1 VGVAVPLAIAWSLN
15 QVGADGQA
23 LVITLSRVYFAMAI
37 LLLAFYVLRRSLFSI
52 SRDYMIAERL
62 DEVPKAHRRRARALL
77 LSAFVLLVAF
87 VAVPVYLPQWLG
99 APAIAVLG
107 VTGIALF
114 GTAILTYVP
123 MSKGGPAATLTAL
136 LLAVLFGFWNH
147 NHPIRLADEAG
158 GKAMAA
164 LARPAPAERFAAMAQ
179 SAGGAETVVFVIAAG
194 GGIRAAYWTASV
206 LAALEDE
213 LGETFSKRLFAI
225 SGVSGGSV
233 GAAAYV
239 TLKRAQLEAGPDA
252 SLLAPV
258 RTVLGNDFLSPVV
271 AGLLFPDLAQRFIPF
286 PVTLADRQRFLE
298 RSFELAF
305 QGDARRLFAGPF
317 QNLYAGAAGDRLPSL
332 LLNTTVVETGQ
343 RAVLSN
349 LDVGGLPGVVDLFDD
364 RYQLAAIRTS
374 AAAGASAR
382 FTYVSPAGRVD
393 IAGDDSVRLVDGGYF
408 ENSGAATMGD
418 LIALLDDRIGDSD
431 RKFRPVLIVINNDP
445 TSVGLCRR
453 DNSGSDTL
461 KGGRFNAAVSEVAA
475 PIRALFETRGA
486 RQQIAEVKAAR
497 LVEAMGGGVVQ
508 MPLAAVLDVQLETA
522 RAQAA
527 EPLSQEAIAKIKEK
541 YLEPPL
547 GWSMSEEV
555 RKGMDQTLD
564 DRAGGL
570 AEQFQYLTTALGG
583 GTIPACEPM

>member
-1 VGVAVPLAIAWSLN
+1 
-15 QVGADGQA
+15 
-23 LVITLSRVYFAMAI
+23 
-37 LLLAFYVLRRSLFSI
+37 
-52 SRDYMIAERL
+52 
-62 DEVPKAHRRRARALL
+62 
-77 LSAFVLLVAF
+77 
-87 VAVPVYLPQWLG
+87 LP
-99 APAIAVLG
+99 P
-107 VTGIALF
+107 
-114 GTAILTYVP
+114 
-123 MSKGGPAATLTAL
+123 
-136 LLAVLFGFWNH
+136 VLFGFWNH

-179 SAGGAETVVFVIAAG
+179 SAGGAEPVVFVTAAG

-239 TLKRAQLEAGPDA
+239 TLKRAQLDAGPDA

-453 DNSGSDTL
+453 DNGGSDTL

-527 EPLSQEAIAKIKEK
+527 EPLSEEAIAKIKEK

-555 RKGMDQTLD
+555 RNGMDQTLD

-570 AEQFQYLTTALGG
+570 AKQFQNLTTALGG
-583 GTIPACEPM
+583 GRIPACEPM